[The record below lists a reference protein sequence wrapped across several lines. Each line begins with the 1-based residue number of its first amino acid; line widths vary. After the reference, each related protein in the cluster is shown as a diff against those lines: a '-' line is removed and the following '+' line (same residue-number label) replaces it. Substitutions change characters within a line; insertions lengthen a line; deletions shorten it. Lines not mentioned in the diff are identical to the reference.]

1 MSLQVIHRISVINTS
16 ASTQVDNI
24 DTGPTNLLFQKNN
37 A

>member
-1 MSLQVIHRISVINTS
+1 MSLQVIHRISVTS